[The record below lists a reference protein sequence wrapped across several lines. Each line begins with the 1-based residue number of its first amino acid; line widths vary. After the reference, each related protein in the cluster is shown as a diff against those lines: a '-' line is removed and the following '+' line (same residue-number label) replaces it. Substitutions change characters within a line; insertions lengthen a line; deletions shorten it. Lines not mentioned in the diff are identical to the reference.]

1 MSDIE
6 ITRKIECENILF
18 SLREKIRLIKNEN
31 SGNLIDEIN
40 KLIKKHNMF
49 LSVTAEQCYYLA
61 VIRLKGYS
69 HSVTF
74 CREFIPPAVN
84 ECKHKELDKC
94 VSILETAKKNAIL
107 GIFGIGVV

>member
-6 ITRKIECENILF
+6 VLKKIECKNILF
-18 SLREKIRLIKNEN
+18 SLRKKIKLIKNEN
-31 SGNLIDEIN
+31 SGTLIDKIN
-40 KLIKKHNMF
+40 GLLKDHNMF
-49 LSVTAEQCYYLA
+49 LSVTAEKCYYLA
-61 VIRLKGYS
+61 VIGLKGYY

-84 ECKHKELDKC
+84 ECKGKDLDKC

-107 GIFGIGVV
+107 GIFSTGVG